1 MKLKKMLAL
10 LLALMMAL
18 ALVACGDTAD
28 AGNDVPDDQQVEDN
42 GGDTADTG
50 DTGDTA
56 SPEGQSLLDILKDRF
71 VAAPEMGGTYWTFI
85 GGYVKGVQMTEE
97 QTQEVMSQLGD
108 VYQFIFVDD
117 STVVLAEGE
126 DQTEGTYAATD
137 DENVLDIQ
145 VGGVKYAGTFIE
157 QEDGYVLVALLDG
170 TGMNGLY
177 FHLMDDAPE
186 K

>member
-10 LLALMMAL
+10 LLALMLAF

-28 AGNDVPDDQQVEDN
+28 TGDDTADDQQQVEDN

-50 DTGDTA
+50 
-56 SPEGQSLLDILKDRF
+56 EGQSLLEILKDRF
-71 VAAPEMGGTYWTFI
+71 VAAPEMAGTYWTFI
-85 GGYVKGVQMTEE
+85 GGYVQGVQMTEN

-108 VYQFIFVDD
+108 VYQFVFVDD

-137 DENVLDIQ
+137 DANVLNIE

-157 QEDGYVLVALLDG
+157 QEHGYVMVALLDG
-170 TGMNGLY
+170 TGMNALY

>member
-10 LLALMMAL
+10 LLALMLAF

-28 AGNDVPDDQQVEDN
+28 TGDDTADDQQQVEDN

-50 DTGDTA
+50 
-56 SPEGQSLLDILKDRF
+56 EGQSLLEILKDRF
-71 VAAPEMGGTYWTFI
+71 VAAPEMAGTYWTFI
-85 GGYVKGVQMTEE
+85 GGYVQGVQMTED

-108 VYQFIFVDD
+108 VYQFAFVDD

-137 DENVLDIQ
+137 DANVLNIE

-157 QEDGYVLVALLDG
+157 QEDGYVMVALLDG
-170 TGMNGLY
+170 TGMNALY

>member
-10 LLALMMAL
+10 LLALMLAF

-28 AGNDVPDDQQVEDN
+28 TGDDTADNQQQVEDN

-50 DTGDTA
+50 
-56 SPEGQSLLDILKDRF
+56 EGQSLLEILKDRF
-71 VAAPEMGGTYWTFI
+71 VAAPEMAGTYWTFI
-85 GGYVKGVQMTEE
+85 GGYVQGVQMTED

-108 VYQFIFVDD
+108 VYQFVFVDD

-137 DENVLDIQ
+137 DANVLNIE

-157 QEDGYVLVALLDG
+157 QEDGYVMVALLDG
-170 TGMNGLY
+170 TGMNALY

>member
-28 AGNDVPDDQQVEDN
+28 TGNDAPDDQQVEDN
-42 GGDTADTG
+42 SGDTG

-56 SPEGQSLLDILKDRF
+56 SPEGQSLLEILKDRF
-71 VAAPEMGGTYWTFI
+71 VAAPEMAGTYWTFI
-85 GGYVKGVQMTEE
+85 GGYVQGVQMTEE

-117 STVVLAEGE
+117 STVVLAEDE
-126 DQTEGTYAATD
+126 DQTEGTYTWARTA
-137 DENVLDIQ
+137 
-145 VGGVKYAGTFIE
+145 
-157 QEDGYVLVALLDG
+157 
-170 TGMNGLY
+170 
-177 FHLMDDAPE
+177 
-186 K
+186 

>member
-10 LLALMMAL
+10 LLALMLAF

-28 AGNDVPDDQQVEDN
+28 TGDDTADDQQQVEDN

-50 DTGDTA
+50 
-56 SPEGQSLLDILKDRF
+56 EGQSLLEILKDRF
-71 VAAPEMGGTYWTFI
+71 VAAPEMAGTYWTFI
-85 GGYVKGVQMTEE
+85 GGYVQGVQMTEN

-108 VYQFIFVDD
+108 VYQFVFVDD

-137 DENVLDIQ
+137 DANVLNIE

-157 QEDGYVLVALLDG
+157 QEDGYVMVALLDG
-170 TGMNGLY
+170 TGMNALY

>member
-10 LLALMMAL
+10 LLALMLAF

-28 AGNDVPDDQQVEDN
+28 TGDDTVDDQQQVEDN

-50 DTGDTA
+50 
-56 SPEGQSLLDILKDRF
+56 EGQSLLEILKDRF
-71 VAAPEMGGTYWTFI
+71 VAAPEMAGTYWTFI
-85 GGYVKGVQMTEE
+85 GGYVQGVQMTED

-108 VYQFIFVDD
+108 VYQFVFVDD

-137 DENVLDIQ
+137 DANVLNIE

-157 QEDGYVLVALLDG
+157 QEDGYVMVALLDG
-170 TGMNGLY
+170 TGMNALY

>member
-10 LLALMMAL
+10 LLALMLAF

-28 AGNDVPDDQQVEDN
+28 TGDDTADDQQQV
-42 GGDTADTG
+42 
-50 DTGDTA
+50 
-56 SPEGQSLLDILKDRF
+56 KDRF
-71 VAAPEMGGTYWTFI
+71 VAAPEMAGTYWTFI
-85 GGYVKGVQMTEE
+85 GGYVQGVQMTED

-108 VYQFIFVDD
+108 VYQFVFVDD

-137 DENVLDIQ
+137 DANVLNIE

-157 QEDGYVLVALLDG
+157 QEDGYVMVALLDG
-170 TGMNGLY
+170 TGMNALY

>member
-1 MKLKKMLAL
+1 MKKFFAC
-10 LLALMMAL
+10 LLALVMAL
-18 ALVACGDTAD
+18 SLMACGGDPGTDDASTGDDT
-28 AGNDVPDDQQVEDN
+28 QMEDN
-42 GGDTADTG
+42 TG
-50 DTGDTA
+50 DDAATPGEGDSIMA
-56 SPEGQSLLDILKDRF
+56 ILNDRF
-71 VAAPEMGGTYWTFI
+71 VAAPELAGTTWTFI
-85 GGYVKGVQMTEE
+85 GGYVQGVQMTEE

-126 DQTEGTYAATD
+126 DQTEGTYTMGGDGMTAVI
-137 DENVLDIQ
+137 E

-157 QEDGYVLVALLDG
+157 QEDGYVLVAMLDG

>member
-10 LLALMMAL
+10 LLALMMTL

-28 AGNDVPDDQQVEDN
+28 TGDDTADDQQQMEDN

-50 DTGDTA
+50 
-56 SPEGQSLLDILKDRF
+56 EGQSLLEILKDRF
-71 VAAPEMGGTYWTFI
+71 VAAPEMAGTYWTFI
-85 GGYVKGVQMTEE
+85 GGYVQGVQMTED

-108 VYQFIFVDD
+108 VYQFVFVDD

-137 DENVLDIQ
+137 DANVLNIE

-157 QEDGYVLVALLDG
+157 QEDGYVMVALLDG
-170 TGMNGLY
+170 TGMNALY

>member
-10 LLALMMAL
+10 LLALMMAF

-28 AGNDVPDDQQVEDN
+28 TGDDTADDQQQVEDN
-42 GGDTADTG
+42 GGDNADTG
-50 DTGDTA
+50 DTS
-56 SPEGQSLLDILKDRF
+56 SPEGQSLMEILKDRF
-71 VAAPEMGGTYWTFI
+71 IAAPEMSGTYWTFI
-85 GGYVKGVQMTEE
+85 GGYIQGVQMTED
-97 QTQEVMSQLGD
+97 QTREVMSQLGD

-137 DENVLDIQ
+137 DENVLDIE
-145 VGGVKYAGTFIE
+145 VGSVKYAGTFIE
-157 QEDGYVLVALLDG
+157 QEDGYVMVALLDG
-170 TGMNGLY
+170 TGMNALY

>member
-10 LLALMMAL
+10 LLALMMTL

-28 AGNDVPDDQQVEDN
+28 TGSDTPDDQQQVE
-42 GGDTADTG
+42 DTG
-50 DTGDTA
+50 DGS
-56 SPEGQSLLDILKDRF
+56 SPEGQSLLEILKDRF
-71 VAAPEMGGTYWTFI
+71 VAAPEMAGTYWTFI
-85 GGYVKGVQMTEE
+85 GGYVQGVQMTEE

-108 VYQFIFVDD
+108 VYQFIFVDE
-117 STVVLAEGE
+117 SAVVLAEGE

-137 DENVLDIQ
+137 DANVLNIE

-157 QEDGYVLVALLDG
+157 QEDGYVMVALLDG
-170 TGMNGLY
+170 TGMNALY

>member
-10 LLALMMAL
+10 LLALMLAF

-28 AGNDVPDDQQVEDN
+28 TGDDTADDQQQVEDN

-50 DTGDTA
+50 
-56 SPEGQSLLDILKDRF
+56 EGQSLLEILKDRF
-71 VAAPEMGGTYWTFI
+71 VAAPEMAGTYWTFI
-85 GGYVKGVQMTEE
+85 GGYVQGVQMTEN

-108 VYQFIFVDD
+108 VYQFVFVDD

-137 DENVLDIQ
+137 DANVLNIE

-157 QEDGYVLVALLDG
+157 QEDGYVLVAMLDG

>member
-10 LLALMMAL
+10 LLALMLAF
-18 ALVACGDTAD
+18 ALVACGDTAYT
-28 AGNDVPDDQQVEDN
+28 GDDTADDQQQVEDN

-50 DTGDTA
+50 
-56 SPEGQSLLDILKDRF
+56 EGQSLLEILKDRF
-71 VAAPEMGGTYWTFI
+71 VAAPEMAGTYWTFI
-85 GGYVKGVQMTEE
+85 GGYVQGVQMTED

-108 VYQFIFVDD
+108 VYQFVFVDD

-137 DENVLDIQ
+137 DANVLNIE

-157 QEDGYVLVALLDG
+157 QEDGYVMVALLDG
-170 TGMNGLY
+170 TGMNALY

>member
-10 LLALMMAL
+10 LLALMLAF

-28 AGNDVPDDQQVEDN
+28 TGDDTADDQQQVEDN

-50 DTGDTA
+50 
-56 SPEGQSLLDILKDRF
+56 EGQSLLEILKDRF
-71 VAAPEMGGTYWTFI
+71 VAAPEMAGTYWTFI
-85 GGYVKGVQMTEE
+85 GGYVQGVQMTED

-108 VYQFIFVDD
+108 VYQFVFVDD

-137 DENVLDIQ
+137 DANVLNIE

-157 QEDGYVLVALLDG
+157 QEDGYVMVALLDG
-170 TGMNGLY
+170 TGMNALY

>member
-28 AGNDVPDDQQVEDN
+28 TGNDAPDDQPVEDN
-42 GGDTADTG
+42 SGDTG

-56 SPEGQSLLDILKDRF
+56 SPEGQSLLEILKDRF
-71 VAAPEMGGTYWTFI
+71 VAAPEMAGTYWTFI
-85 GGYVKGVQMTEE
+85 GGYVQGVQMTEE

-117 STVVLAEGE
+117 STVVLAEDE
-126 DQTEGTYAATD
+126 DQTEGTYTMGEDGMTAVI
-137 DENVLDIQ
+137 E

-157 QEDGYVLVALLDG
+157 QEDGYVLVAMLDG

-177 FHLMDDAPE
+177 FHLMDDTPE

>member
-10 LLALMMAL
+10 LLALMLAF

-28 AGNDVPDDQQVEDN
+28 TGDDTADDQQQVEDN

-50 DTGDTA
+50 
-56 SPEGQSLLDILKDRF
+56 EGQSLLEILKDRF
-71 VAAPEMGGTYWTFI
+71 VAAPEMAGTYWTFI
-85 GGYVKGVQMTEE
+85 GGYVQGVQMTEN

-108 VYQFIFVDD
+108 VYQFVFVDD

-126 DQTEGTYAATD
+126 DQTEGTYTMGGDGMTAVI
-137 DENVLDIQ
+137 E

-157 QEDGYVLVALLDG
+157 QEDGYVMVALLDG
-170 TGMNGLY
+170 TGMNALY

>member
-10 LLALMMAL
+10 LLALMMTL

-28 AGNDVPDDQQVEDN
+28 TGDDTADDQQQMEDN

-50 DTGDTA
+50 
-56 SPEGQSLLDILKDRF
+56 EGQSLLEILKDRF
-71 VAAPEMGGTYWTFI
+71 VAAPEMAGTYWTFI
-85 GGYVKGVQMTEE
+85 GGYVQGVQMTEN

-108 VYQFIFVDD
+108 VYQFVFVDD

-137 DENVLDIQ
+137 DANVLNIE

-157 QEDGYVLVALLDG
+157 QEDGYVMVALLDG
-170 TGMNGLY
+170 TGMNALY

>member
-28 AGNDVPDDQQVEDN
+28 TGNDAPDDQQVEDN
-42 GGDTADTG
+42 SG
-50 DTGDTA
+50 DTGDAA
-56 SPEGQSLLDILKDRF
+56 SPGGQSLLEILKDRF
-71 VAAPEMGGTYWTFI
+71 VAAPEMAGTYWTFI
-85 GGYVKGVQMTEE
+85 GGYVQGVQMTEE

-117 STVVLAEGE
+117 STVVLAEDE
-126 DQTEGTYAATD
+126 DQTEGTYTMGEDGMTAVI
-137 DENVLDIQ
+137 E

-157 QEDGYVLVALLDG
+157 QEDGYVLVAMLDG

>member
-10 LLALMMAL
+10 LLALMLAF

-28 AGNDVPDDQQVEDN
+28 TGDDTADDQQQVEDN

-50 DTGDTA
+50 
-56 SPEGQSLLDILKDRF
+56 EGQSLLEILKDRF
-71 VAAPEMGGTYWTFI
+71 VAAPEMAGTYWTFI
-85 GGYVKGVQMTEE
+85 GGYVQGVQMTED

-137 DENVLDIQ
+137 DANVLNIE

-157 QEDGYVLVALLDG
+157 QEDGYVMVALLDG
-170 TGMNGLY
+170 TGMNALY

>member
-10 LLALMMAL
+10 LLALMLAF

-28 AGNDVPDDQQVEDN
+28 TGDDTADDQQQVEDN

-50 DTGDTA
+50 
-56 SPEGQSLLDILKDRF
+56 EGQSLLEILKDRF
-71 VAAPEMGGTYWTFI
+71 VAAPEMAGTYWTFI
-85 GGYVKGVQMTEE
+85 GGYVQGVQMTED

-108 VYQFIFVDD
+108 VYQFVFVDD

-137 DENVLDIQ
+137 DANVLNIE
-145 VGGVKYAGTFIE
+145 VGGVKYAGTFIG
-157 QEDGYVLVALLDG
+157 QEDGYVMVALLDG
-170 TGMNGLY
+170 TGMNALY

>member
-28 AGNDVPDDQQVEDN
+28 TGNDAPDDQQVEDN
-42 GGDTADTG
+42 SG

-56 SPEGQSLLDILKDRF
+56 SPEGQSLLEILKDRF
-71 VAAPEMGGTYWTFI
+71 VAAPEMAGTYWTFI
-85 GGYVKGVQMTEE
+85 GGYVQGVQMTEE

-117 STVVLAEGE
+117 STVVLAEDE
-126 DQTEGTYAATD
+126 DQTEGTYTMGEDGMTAVI
-137 DENVLDIQ
+137 E

-157 QEDGYVLVALLDG
+157 QEDGYVLVAMLDG
-170 TGMNGLY
+170 TGMNALY
-177 FHLMDDAPE
+177 FHLVIE
-186 K
+186 G

>member
-28 AGNDVPDDQQVEDN
+28 TGNDAPDDQQVEDN
-42 GGDTADTG
+42 SG
-50 DTGDTA
+50 DTGDAA
-56 SPEGQSLLDILKDRF
+56 SPEGQSLLEILKDRF
-71 VAAPEMGGTYWTFI
+71 VAAPEMAGTYWTLI
-85 GGYVKGVQMTEE
+85 GGYVQGVQMTEE

-117 STVVLAEGE
+117 STVVLAEDE
-126 DQTEGTYAATD
+126 DQTEGTYTMGEDGMTAVI
-137 DENVLDIQ
+137 E

-157 QEDGYVLVALLDG
+157 QEDGYVLVAMLDG

>member
-1 MKLKKMLAL
+1 MKKRILAL
-10 LLALMMAL
+10 LLALMLAF

-28 AGNDVPDDQQVEDN
+28 TGDDTADDQQQVEDN

-50 DTGDTA
+50 
-56 SPEGQSLLDILKDRF
+56 EGQSLLEILKDRF
-71 VAAPEMGGTYWTFI
+71 VAAPEMAGTYWTFI
-85 GGYVKGVQMTEE
+85 GGYVQGVQMTED

-108 VYQFIFVDD
+108 VYQFVFVDD

-137 DENVLDIQ
+137 DANVLNIE

-157 QEDGYVLVALLDG
+157 QEDGYVMVALLDG
-170 TGMNGLY
+170 TGMNALY

>member
-1 MKLKKMLAL
+1 MLAL
-10 LLALMMAL
+10 LLALMLAF

-28 AGNDVPDDQQVEDN
+28 TGDDTADVQQQVEDN

-50 DTGDTA
+50 
-56 SPEGQSLLDILKDRF
+56 EGQSLLEILKDRF
-71 VAAPEMGGTYWTFI
+71 VAAPEMAGTYWTFI
-85 GGYVKGVQMTEE
+85 GGYVQGVQMTED

-108 VYQFIFVDD
+108 VYQFVFVDD

-137 DENVLDIQ
+137 DANVLNIE

-157 QEDGYVLVALLDG
+157 QEDGYVMVALLDG
-170 TGMNGLY
+170 TGMNALY

>member
-28 AGNDVPDDQQVEDN
+28 TGNDAPDDQQVEDN
-42 GGDTADTG
+42 SGDTG

-56 SPEGQSLLDILKDRF
+56 SPEGQSLLEILKDRF
-71 VAAPEMGGTYWTFI
+71 VAAPEMAGTYWTFI
-85 GGYVKGVQMTEE
+85 GGYVQGVQMTEE

-117 STVVLAEGE
+117 STVVLAEDE
-126 DQTEGTYAATD
+126 DQTEGTYTMGEDGMTAVI
-137 DENVLDIQ
+137 E

-157 QEDGYVLVALLDG
+157 QEDGYVLVAMLDG

-177 FHLMDDAPE
+177 FQLMDDAPE

>member
-10 LLALMMAL
+10 LLALMLAF

-28 AGNDVPDDQQVEDN
+28 TGDDTADDQQQVEDN

-50 DTGDTA
+50 
-56 SPEGQSLLDILKDRF
+56 EGQSLLEILKDRF
-71 VAAPEMGGTYWTFI
+71 VAAPEMAGTYWTFI
-85 GGYVKGVQMTEE
+85 GGYVQGVQMTEN

-108 VYQFIFVDD
+108 VYQFVFVDD

-137 DENVLDIQ
+137 DANVLNIA

-157 QEDGYVLVALLDG
+157 QEDGYVMVALLDG
-170 TGMNGLY
+170 TGMNALY

>member
-10 LLALMMAL
+10 LLALMLAF

-28 AGNDVPDDQQVEDN
+28 TGDDTADDQQQVEDN
-42 GGDTADTG
+42 GGDTADPG
-50 DTGDTA
+50 
-56 SPEGQSLLDILKDRF
+56 EGQSLLEILKDRF
-71 VAAPEMGGTYWTFI
+71 VAAPEMAGTYWTFI
-85 GGYVKGVQMTEE
+85 GGYVQGVQMTED

-108 VYQFIFVDD
+108 VYQFVFVDD

-137 DENVLDIQ
+137 DANVLNIE

-157 QEDGYVLVALLDG
+157 QEDGYVMVALLDG
-170 TGMNGLY
+170 TGMNALY

>member
-10 LLALMMAL
+10 FLALMMAL

-28 AGNDVPDDQQVEDN
+28 TGDDTADDQQQVEDN

-50 DTGDTA
+50 
-56 SPEGQSLLDILKDRF
+56 EGQSLLEILKDRF
-71 VAAPEMGGTYWTFI
+71 VAAPEMAGTYWTFI
-85 GGYVKGVQMTEE
+85 GGYVQGVQMTED

-108 VYQFIFVDD
+108 VYQFVFVDD

-137 DENVLDIQ
+137 DANVLNIE

-157 QEDGYVLVALLDG
+157 QEDGYVMVALLDG
-170 TGMNGLY
+170 TGMNALY

>member
-10 LLALMMAL
+10 LLALMMTL

-28 AGNDVPDDQQVEDN
+28 TGDDTADDQQQMEDN

-50 DTGDTA
+50 
-56 SPEGQSLLDILKDRF
+56 EGQSLLEILKDRF
-71 VAAPEMGGTYWTFI
+71 VAAPEMAGTYWTFI
-85 GGYVKGVQMTEE
+85 GGYVQGVQMTEN

-108 VYQFIFVDD
+108 VYQFIFVDE
-117 STVVLAEGE
+117 SAVVLAEGE

-137 DENVLDIQ
+137 DANVLNIE

-157 QEDGYVLVALLDG
+157 QEDGYVMVALLDG
-170 TGMNGLY
+170 TGMNALY